1 MQTMAALYLLQHMQH
16 RVVDINLCKRVSTH
30 YAHTHTQDTLSN
42 IEATGTFVVS
52 IMSEWF
58 VEAANH
64 CCGDFPPDVDELALS
79 GLTALPA
86 LHCKAPLIGE
96 SGVNMECKV
105 SSST

>member
-1 MQTMAALYLLQHMQH
+1 
-16 RVVDINLCKRVSTH
+16 
-30 YAHTHTQDTLSN
+30 
-42 IEATGTFVVS
+42 VS

-79 GLTALPA
+79 GLTAVPA
-86 LHCKAPLIGE
+86 VHCKAPLIGE

-105 SSST
+105 SSLTCSYCILVYIIYIYIYIVPKLSVFSYVCELARTQYSNGFV